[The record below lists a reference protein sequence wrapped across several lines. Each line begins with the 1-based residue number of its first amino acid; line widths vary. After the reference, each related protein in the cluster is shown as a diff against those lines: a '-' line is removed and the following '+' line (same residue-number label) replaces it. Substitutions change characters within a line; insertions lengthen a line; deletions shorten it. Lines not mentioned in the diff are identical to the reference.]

1 MSQGIVS
8 SCDRA
13 INVDGTPFNMIQVDC
28 SINPG
33 NSGGPLF
40 NSYGEV
46 VGIVSAKY
54 SSYSNTTV
62 EGIGFAIPINDVVSL
77 VKDIMTNGY
86 VSNKAYLGITPNTM
100 TEQMA
105 AQYRY
110 DVTKGVVI
118 CSVEEGSAADKAGLK
133 MGDVIMKVDGT
144 DVDSY
149 QDLVALKKK
158 YSAGDES
165 TFTIYRDGQQQEV
178 SVTWGAVPADQAAE
192 NSSSQSQQS
201 QNDSSNSNNGSNGYY
216 PTPWDIF
223 NYYFGNQG

>member
-1 MSQGIVS
+1 
-8 SCDRA
+8 
-13 INVDGTPFNMIQVDC
+13 
-28 SINPG
+28 
-33 NSGGPLF
+33 
-40 NSYGEV
+40 
-46 VGIVSAKY
+46 
-54 SSYSNTTV
+54 
-62 EGIGFAIPINDVVSL
+62 
-77 VKDIMTNGY
+77 MTNGY

-110 DVTKGVVI
+110 DVTKGVFI

-165 TFTIYRDGQQQEV
+165 TFTIYRDGQQQERLPHRARG
-178 SVTWGAVPADQAAE
+178 SHGCADRRDQRGDGR
-192 NSSSQSQQS
+192 QHKLQLQLGP
-201 QNDSSNSNNGSNGYY
+201 QDL
-216 PTPWDIF
+216 PWPDR
-223 NYYFGNQG
+223 Q